1 MERGILTTVLRRVL
15 GRPLADGDLDFLSGR
30 VLAVHVLEVGRPWLF
45 GVEDGQLRMHPV
57 GTTADASIHGSAEDF
72 LLMASR
78 RRDPDTLFFQRRIVV
93 EGDTELG
100 LAVKNL
106 LDSLEPADLPAPLDW
121 MLQRAADLA
130 EAFDP
135 R

>member
-1 MERGILTTVLRRVL
+1 MTGVLSHVVRRA
-15 GRPLADGDLDFLSGR
+15 LADGDMDFLRGR
-30 VLAVHVLEVGRPWLF
+30 ILAVHIREMGRPWLF
-45 GVEDGQLRMHPV
+45 GLEGERLAMYPAGHAPAATIR
-57 GTTADASIHGSAEDF
+57 GSARDF
-72 LLMASR
+72 LLMAAR

-106 LDSLEPADLPAPLDW
+106 LDSLDPSELPRPLEW
-121 MLQRAADLA
+121 GLQRAADLA
-130 EAFDP
+130 DRLSGPAH